1 MFNPFKYDWLGQ
13 AIGKAAR
20 RKLEQEVKAG
30 SGPVLTAVL
39 PILTPII
46 NQQIGKATSAVDN
59 ALGQTLGMVAVDALE
74 AKLGGG
80 DPG

>member
-1 MFNPFKYDWLGQ
+1 MLGIKYDLWGSILGH
-13 AIGKAAR
+13 ATR

-30 SGPVLTAVL
+30 SGPVLAAVL

-46 NQQIGKATSAVDN
+46 NQQVNKAAGAIEG
-59 ALGQTLGMVAVDALE
+59 ALGQTAGTIAVDALE

-80 DPG
+80 TPQ